1 MTFIIWLGFHPC
13 RLDIFVAFLK
23 VDYKKDKLR
32 FLSGLEMRRVKG
44 NMFPGYVAFFL
55 VCGVVSTYQRQRSK
69 EGHEEMRIS
78 RAQISSVEPA

>member
-1 MTFIIWLGFHPC
+1 M
-13 RLDIFVAFLK
+13 AFLK

-32 FLSGLEMRRVKG
+32 FLSGLEMRRVEG

-69 EGHEEMRIS
+69 EGHEEMRIRS
-78 RAQISSVEPA
+78 CPNKLSGACIVSEVDLITED

>member
-1 MTFIIWLGFHPC
+1 M
-13 RLDIFVAFLK
+13 AFLK

-69 EGHEEMRIS
+69 EVREEMRIRS
-78 RAQISSVEPA
+78 CPNKLSSACTVSEVDLTTED